1 MSMHT
6 LGHLDEVRDSLSS
19 VLYNLGWRNIS
30 AFVFTGNTKWLDPRL
45 GLRGFSSSGSSSDQS
60 MGDVGMKEAS
70 SSSRDVYMKTLSLA
84 ANSGPRELSAKLSAR
99 DRWRSARRLLHASWQ
114 AATMLNRMITRIK
127 DDREGRES
135 SLAAAEE
142 AESRVELFTSDAR
155 EDGLRMDTDRYLRM
169 NRANRQ
175 ELVLPKLG
183 VLGTY
188 WCWVWV
194 FLCVICFVVCFGL
207 VGLSFQICCIS

>member
-1 MSMHT
+1 
-6 LGHLDEVRDSLSS
+6 
-19 VLYNLGWRNIS
+19 
-30 AFVFTGNTKWLDPRL
+30 
-45 GLRGFSSSGSSSDQS
+45 
-60 MGDVGMKEAS
+60 
-70 SSSRDVYMKTLSLA
+70 
-84 ANSGPRELSAKLSAR
+84 
-99 DRWRSARRLLHASWQ
+99 
-114 AATMLNRMITRIK
+114 MLNRMIKRIK

-183 VLGTY
+183 VLDAESESKQTRAKTY
-188 WCWVWV
+188 ADNDN
-194 FLCVICFVVCFGL
+194 LL
-207 VGLSFQICCIS
+207 PQIGY